1 MRYEI
6 RQVDALGNEKEGFE
20 YNETWK
26 ICEFTFNGSN
36 ERRAF
41 TRELKKQG
49 IVFKPNKT
57 RIQYYGDIYEIIDRR
72 EKRPL
77 FSMIPI
83 Y

>member
-6 RQVDALGNEKEGFE
+6 RQVDAWGNKKEGYE

-26 ICEFTFNGSN
+26 ICEFTFNGSK
-36 ERRAF
+36 EKRAF
-41 TRELKKQG
+41 TRELKKHG
-49 IVFKPNKT
+49 IAFMPNKT
-57 RIQYYGDIYEIIDRR
+57 LIQYDGDIYEIIDRE

-77 FSMIPI
+77 FCMIPI